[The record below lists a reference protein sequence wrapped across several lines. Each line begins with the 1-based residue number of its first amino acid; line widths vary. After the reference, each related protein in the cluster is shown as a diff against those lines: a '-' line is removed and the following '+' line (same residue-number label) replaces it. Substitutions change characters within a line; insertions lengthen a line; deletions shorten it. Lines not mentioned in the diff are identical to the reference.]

1 MAASRDVPPMDAF
14 TRKEWRIIRRCR
26 TPEKV
31 HRFLRSLPYN
41 WERGGDTLRSFRE
54 VVRRGTAQCLEAALV
69 AAEIL
74 EQHGSPPLVV
84 SFEAKDGLDHVI
96 YVFRRRG
103 RRGGVARSRHAGL
116 RGGGPVV
123 RTVRALGSGCF

>member
-41 WERGGDTLRSFRE
+41 WERGGDTLRSFRQ
-54 VVRRGTAQCLEAALV
+54 VIRRGAAQCLEAALG
-69 AAEIL
+69 AAVIL
-74 EQHGSPPLVV
+74 EQHGSPPPAVGIR
-84 SFEAKDGLDHVI
+84 SQDGLAH
-96 YVFRRRG
+96 FRYGIRPSPRRG
-103 RRGGVARSRHAGL
+103 RRG
-116 RGGGPVV
+116 PP
-123 RTVRALGSGCF
+123 